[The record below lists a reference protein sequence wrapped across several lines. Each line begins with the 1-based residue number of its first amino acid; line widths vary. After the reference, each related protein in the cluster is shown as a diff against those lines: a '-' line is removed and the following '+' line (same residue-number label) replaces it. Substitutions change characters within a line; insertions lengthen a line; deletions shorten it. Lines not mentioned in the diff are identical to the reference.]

1 MTEKKLLGLVTG
13 LNPRAALAVKTALL
27 AQGGENVC
35 VIESEGQFKIDP
47 DPVFALSDRKI
58 FVFNEAGDLMQRG
71 ADLVLVPDFKAGS
84 FINEIQREYT
94 TPVLDMKTA
103 LMAMMKPGMVVGVLD
118 EGNTRG
124 CADGACELSQQIKM
138 IFPTEAE
145 KAQLDSIREVIR
157 KEGPTDAAAAAIET
171 ICRRMVDA
179 GATVIVPN
187 CTQFAL
193 TQPALAFR

>member
-84 FINEIQREYT
+84 F
-94 TPVLDMKTA
+94 
-103 LMAMMKPGMVVGVLD
+103 
-118 EGNTRG
+118 
-124 CADGACELSQQIKM
+124 
-138 IFPTEAE
+138 
-145 KAQLDSIREVIR
+145 
-157 KEGPTDAAAAAIET
+157 
-171 ICRRMVDA
+171 
-179 GATVIVPN
+179 
-187 CTQFAL
+187 
-193 TQPALAFR
+193 